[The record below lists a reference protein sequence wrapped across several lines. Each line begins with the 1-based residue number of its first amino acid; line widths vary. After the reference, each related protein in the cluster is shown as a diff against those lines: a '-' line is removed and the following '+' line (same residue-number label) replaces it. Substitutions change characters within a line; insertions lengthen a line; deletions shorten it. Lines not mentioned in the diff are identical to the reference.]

1 MGCGKKR
8 ASFAYAGDLRH
19 KAQSLVALSERPFV
33 QRGNGCPYCANRKV
47 LPGFNDLATA
57 APLVAKQWHETLN
70 GALTPEM
77 VTAGSHKKAWWQCSY
92 GHVWK
97 ATIYSRAGVQQCGCP
112 VCAGKAK
119 QNQVNPARGGGQK
132 IDRLLGGNN
141 MKRRLLASIMTLV
154 MMLSLLPT
162 AVWAANTG
170 DESATQETGD
180 NAEPTPQS
188 GEEETPRETATSK
201 ELDLADGS
209 IVITETGYTQGNAES
224 ETAYTGEY
232 TISGTTTENTITVTG
247 GDHTITLNSVNI
259 DVSGMHDGD
268 DVQKAKACAFD
279 IQSGDVTL
287 TLEGENVLTS
297 GFTYEGYETK
307 YNLLCATGWVC
318 AGLSV
323 ERGASV
329 VINGE
334 GSLDVKAGGS
344 NKPDG
349 TNYVIDEKPIYWANA
364 GKAAGIGA
372 SCRYSNYSL
381 EEATAGD
388 IIIENGIVVA
398 TGSSYS
404 TGYGGPGIGG
414 GSNPSNITISG
425 GTITAKSGYQSSGC
439 AAIGGA
445 YSHSGKKHIVI
456 SGGTVTA
463 TGGSAGIGGGAYQPA
478 DVTISGNDTV
488 VTATGHAGAGIGSG
502 GGAYSGDAD
511 KVGATAITIT
521 GGKITATGSA
531 YSAGIGGGGMQAN
544 TGETGG
550 RPSGTI
556 TISGGDVTANGGQNA
571 PGIGSGSLDA
581 LQTAKDTLPKPANGM
596 MEIITISGGKVT
608 ANNGSSY
615 ISNEGLPYRLSDG
628 NVSLA
633 TGIGQGVNAGS
644 DAVAAYPNWK
654 LQTGRGDAVQLL
666 AAAGVAG
673 LMRNG
678 ESYTPAT
685 LVIGSTEYYLLPEG
699 CYKTS
704 AEGAEEMIPASAA
717 TAEEVTS
724 LITGIN
730 GFTTK
735 EEYTQEDVKTVQGYE
750 ETYKGLSESL
760 QYYVDQKTKDTHTLS
775 KIKEGFVGKVKVTVT
790 LKNGEKTF
798 ETTPVTYGNSFNFSG
813 FVPTKANYRLD
824 GWYLDETNMTSGD
837 NWPYLSDTTLEA
849 KWVSEITGEGT
860 EKSPYIIKSGANL
873 VALSHISL
881 YGWDSV
887 NKKNVYAGTE
897 EEFAL
902 FGKDG
907 VSDANRAELMLAY
920 YKLGDNVTLTTA
932 DKFYGISGFKGH
944 FNGDDHT
951 ITLNIDTTNIVES
964 SDRNESGS
972 EVAVGASTKRGK
984 LKLTIGERTVYVNI
998 NMGVF
1003 NSATGAKIE
1012 NFTTS
1017 GSAKVLT
1024 NSAFTGVVIG
1034 ESYGCTIK
1042 NITNEATLELGAT
1055 DNTSW
1060 AGGIAGTVGSTNA
1073 TTFEN
1078 CYNEGTIK
1086 AGTFDVSIG
1095 NSSAAGICSYQNAS
1109 ATFTNCS
1116 NSGELIAERRT
1127 DASGRYSNVGG
1138 IVGLAAGAITAEF
1151 TNCRNTGAL
1160 SSQAQTN
1167 NAAAGIVVVNGS
1179 NVSVKL
1185 DSCSN
1190 AAALSAKQG
1199 YAGALVSYKSGPS
1212 GMPTSATYTDC
1223 THNMTGDAAAKDY
1236 KVDSVSAVAGE
1247 NGEFTISVPIQEND
1261 DNFYSADRYVIDGS
1275 GAKVADIASANY
1287 HYIYNDFTHNDN
1299 ILEKN
1304 YPFQTEETAYVISSA
1319 EDYTN
1324 LVMALRGDATA
1335 QTAVLGNRFSD
1346 ATADAKAVMLSNI
1359 YVKLNNN
1366 ITLSDLN
1373 AIGIGTDEHPFGGTI
1388 LGQNHT
1394 VTYALSSDA
1403 LPVEQSSKVGFIG
1416 VSNGATVQDL
1426 SFAGNVNVQIDP
1438 ENGNNVY
1445 FGAAVVDGS
1454 GATVKNCHS
1463 KVNYTVSR
1471 TTTVKNATGG
1481 FLKVGGLLGAQASAT
1496 VEDSSYKGTIA
1507 VTSPKFARA
1516 GGIAAEID
1524 GTVKNCK
1531 VEGDVSATLEYDAA
1545 LPVFGE
1551 DSHAGGIAG
1560 AITSAST
1567 IENCMAVGSVSAKNT
1582 VNSDAVS
1589 GAYRYAC
1596 AGGLIGNNTAAV
1608 TVKDCMALTTETANA
1623 SMGASYQCAGAFAGK
1638 EDKTLTLSGT
1648 NWYVMTDT
1656 VSVSDASAKP
1666 IDTTVLNGKTFG
1678 ETVEMTV
1685 PTGVTMSSDYA
1696 SLTGS
1701 TVSFI
1706 KAGNGTVNL
1715 VYDGQTFF
1723 TTDVAVD
1730 TKKLSEKDVTITGI
1744 NSAYPSDDDAAAAKA
1759 NISVIYGDKKLVEGT
1774 DYTVKQESN
1783 KFVINFIGNYTG
1795 SAEKSYTVEAGTL
1808 VVTAKD
1814 YTGIY
1819 DGEAHSIIVNA
1830 PEGATVEYGTEK
1842 TSYSTTNVKEK
1853 NAGTYVVYWK
1863 VSKEGSETV
1872 TGSAVISIVKAP
1884 LTIKADNQSMYVGG
1898 KLPTFTYTA
1907 TGLVKGETLTHVDLT
1922 CEADGKTTG
1931 KFDIVPSSADAGN
1944 NYKITYVNGT
1954 LTVSRRHSS
1963 PSSTTPDPEPTPDDS
1978 NSFSDVPANAYFA
1991 DAVKWAVENGVTN
2004 GLTDTMFGP
2013 YASCTRAQ
2021 IVTFLWRA
2029 GGSPEPK
2036 TMSSFTDVPAS
2047 AYYAKAVAWAVE
2059 NGITNGMTET
2069 TFAPNA
2075 TCTRG
2080 QSVTFLHRVLKG
2092 TASSSTNFTDV
2103 KSDAFYADAINWAVA
2118 NNVTNGTSNTTFSP
2132 NADCTRAEIVTFL
2145 YRAYQGK

>member
-1 MGCGKKR
+1 
-8 ASFAYAGDLRH
+8 
-19 KAQSLVALSERPFV
+19 
-33 QRGNGCPYCANRKV
+33 
-47 LPGFNDLATA
+47 
-57 APLVAKQWHETLN
+57 
-70 GALTPEM
+70 
-77 VTAGSHKKAWWQCSY
+77 
-92 GHVWK
+92 
-97 ATIYSRAGVQQCGCP
+97 
-112 VCAGKAK
+112 
-119 QNQVNPARGGGQK
+119 
-132 IDRLLGGNN
+132 

-162 AVWAANTG
+162 AIWAADTG
-170 DESATQETGD
+170 DESATQKTEDT
-180 NAEPTPQS
+180 AEPAPQS

-209 IVITETGYTQGNAES
+209 IVITETGYTQGNAER

-307 YNLLCATGWVC
+307 YNLLCAAGWVC

-388 IIIENGIVVA
+388 IIIENGTVVA

-414 GSNPSNITISG
+414 GTNASNITISG
-425 GTITAKSGYQSSGC
+425 GTVTAASGYQSSGC

-445 YSHSGKKHIVI
+445 YGQDGKKHIVI
-456 SGGTVTA
+456 SGGAVTA
-463 TGGSAGIGGGAYQPA
+463 NGGSAGIGGGAYA
-478 DVTISGNDTV
+478 SANVTITGGN
-488 VTATGHAGAGIGSG
+488 VTATSAGYGAGIGSG
-502 GGAYSGDAD
+502 GGDYVSD
-511 KVGATAITIT
+511 GAKGGSITINGGT
-521 GGKITATGSA
+521 VKAQGGKYA
-531 YSAGIGGGGMQAN
+531 AGIGGGGTITTN
-544 TGETGG
+544 TTRGGCASGNITITGG
-550 RPSGTI
+550 T
-556 TISGGDVTANGGQNA
+556 VTATGGKNA
-571 PGIGSGSLDA
+571 PGIGSGSKSNDA
-581 LQTAKDTLPKPANGM
+581 ASNPGCGE
-596 MEIITISGGKVT
+596 METIVISGGTIT
-608 ANNGSSY
+608 AKNADDYNGTQYTLTDGTAPRSFGVGMG
-615 ISNEGLPYRLSDG
+615 EHPSD
-628 NVSLA
+628 
-633 TGIGQGVNAGS
+633 
-644 DAVAAYPNWK
+644 DARDKFANWK
-654 LQTGRGDAVQLL
+654 LQTADGDAVELRAVSSGSNL
-666 AAAGVAG
+666 K
-673 LMRNG
+673 RNG
-678 ESYTPAT
+678 QDYTPAT
-685 LVIGSTEYYLLPEG
+685 LVIDGTGYYLLPEG
-699 CYKTS
+699 CYNTGDD
-704 AEGAEEMIPASAA
+704 GAEEMIPASAV
-717 TAEEVTS
+717 TDEVNN
-724 LITGIN
+724 LITNLNNLNPGQSS
-730 GFTTK
+730 FTSDEVATIRN
-735 EEYTQEDVKTVQGYE
+735 YAT
-750 ETYKGLSESL
+750 TYDRLSESVK
-760 QYYVDQKTKDTHTLS
+760 YYVDTKTTGHTMVIIQAAL
-775 KIKEGFVGKVKVTVT
+775 KGKADVTVT
-790 LKNGEKTF
+790 LMNGDTKVTEKTVKYGGDF
-798 ETTPVTYGNSFNFSG
+798 DFSDVT
-813 FVPTKANYRLD
+813 PTKANYTFV
-824 GWYLDETNMTSGD
+824 GWYLDKTDMTMGG

-881 YGWDSV
+881 YGWNSV
-887 NKKNVYAGTE
+887 NKKNIYAGTE

-907 VSDANRAELMLAY
+907 VSEANRAELMSAC

-944 FNGDDHT
+944 FNGDGHT
-951 ITLNIDTTNIVES
+951 ITLNIDTTNNIVET
-964 SDRNESGS
+964 SDKDESGN
-972 EVAVGASTKRGK
+972 EVAVGASSKRGK
-984 LKLTIGERTVYVNI
+984 LKLTIGESTVYVNI

-1003 NSATGAKIE
+1003 NSATDATIE
-1012 NFTTS
+1012 NFTTR

-1042 NITNEATLELGAT
+1042 KITNEATLELGAT

-1060 AGGIAGTVGSTNA
+1060 AGGIAGMVGSANPTSFVDCHNTA
-1073 TTFEN
+1073 A
-1078 CYNEGTIK
+1078 IK
-1086 AGTFDVSIG
+1086 GGTFNTSMG

-1109 ATFTNCS
+1109 ATYENCS
-1116 NSGELIAERRT
+1116 NSGALIAERKT
-1127 DASGRYSNVGG
+1127 EASGRYSNAGG
-1138 IVGLAAGAITAEF
+1138 IVGLATGAVTATF
-1151 TNCRNTGAL
+1151 KNCRNTGEI
-1160 SSQAQTN
+1160 SSQAQSN
-1167 NAAAGIVVVNGS
+1167 NVAAGIIVVNGS
-1179 NVSVKL
+1179 NTAITL

-1190 AAALSAKQG
+1190 TAVITAKLG
-1199 YAGALVSYKSGPS
+1199 YAGSLVSCKSGTS

-1223 THNMTGDAAAKDY
+1223 VHIMSGADASDY
-1236 KVDSVSAVAGE
+1236 KVGSVAAAAGE
-1247 NGEFTISVPIQEND
+1247 SGNFTIRVPVESNA

-1275 GAKVADIASANY
+1275 GNKVADIASANY

-1299 ILEKN
+1299 ILETN
-1304 YPFQTEETAYVISSA
+1304 YPFQTEETAYVISST

-1324 LVMALRGDATA
+1324 LVMAIRGDSAA
-1335 QTAVLGNRFSD
+1335 QNAVLGNLFAGHD
-1346 ATADAKAVMLSNI
+1346 AEAKALALSNI

-1678 ETVEMTV
+1678 DTTTMAV
-1685 PTGVTMSSDYA
+1685 PAGVTMSSDYA
-1696 SLTGS
+1696 SLDSSLETNN
-1701 TVSFI
+1701 VSFI
-1706 KAGNGTVNL
+1706 KAGTGTVDL

-1723 TTDVAVD
+1723 TKEITVAQ
-1730 TKKLSEKDVTITGI
+1730 KPLSKDDVTITGI
-1744 NSAYPSDDDAAAAKA
+1744 NDKYPSHEAAEAAKDG
-1759 NISVIYGDKKLVEGT
+1759 IGIVYDGKKLT
-1774 DYTVKQESN
+1774 TDDYTVSREN
-1783 KFVINFIGNYTG
+1783 GMFTITFEGNYSG
-1795 SAEKSYTVEAGTL
+1795 TVKQAYQVEIGLPT
-1808 VVTAKD
+1808 VTVSDA
-1814 YTGIY
+1814 TFTY
-1819 DGEAHSIIVNA
+1819 DGQNHTIVVNN
-1830 PEGATVEYGTEK
+1830 PNNDDVKFSLSQSGYGAQIEK
-1842 TSYSTTNVKEK
+1842 KA
-1853 NAGTYVVYWK
+1853 AGTYVIYWTAEK
-1863 VSKEGSETV
+1863 DSKTVS
-1872 TGSAVISIVKAP
+1872 GSATLVITKAT
-1884 LTIKADNQSMYVGG
+1884 LTIKADDQSMYVGG

-1907 TGLVKGETLTHVDLT
+1907 TGLVKGETLVTEPTLACT
-1922 CEADGKTTG
+1922 ADGMTVG
-1931 KFDIVPSSADAGN
+1931 KFDIVPSGADAGN
-1944 NYKITYVNGT
+1944 NYEITYVNGT

-1963 PSSTTPDPEPTPDDS
+1963 PSSTTPDPEPTPDNS
-1978 NSFSDVPANAYFA
+1978 TSFSDVPANAYFA
-1991 DAVKWAVENGVTN
+1991 DAVKWAVDKGITN
-2004 GLTDTMFGP
+2004 GLSDTMFGP
-2013 YASCTRAQ
+2013 YESCTRAQ

-2029 GGSPEPK
+2029 AGSPEPK
-2036 TMSSFTDVPAS
+2036 TASSFTDVSAS
-2047 AYYAKAVAWAVE
+2047 AYYAKAVAWAIE

-2069 TFAPNA
+2069 MFAPNA

-2080 QSVTFLHRVLKG
+2080 QSVTFLYRALKG
-2092 TASSSTNFTDV
+2092 TASGSTNFTDV
-2103 KSDAFYADAINWAVA
+2103 KPDAFYADAVNWAVA
-2118 NNVTNGTSNTTFSP
+2118 SDVTNGTSNTTFSP

>member
-1 MGCGKKR
+1 
-8 ASFAYAGDLRH
+8 
-19 KAQSLVALSERPFV
+19 
-33 QRGNGCPYCANRKV
+33 
-47 LPGFNDLATA
+47 
-57 APLVAKQWHETLN
+57 
-70 GALTPEM
+70 
-77 VTAGSHKKAWWQCSY
+77 
-92 GHVWK
+92 
-97 ATIYSRAGVQQCGCP
+97 
-112 VCAGKAK
+112 
-119 QNQVNPARGGGQK
+119 
-132 IDRLLGGNN
+132 
-141 MKRRLLASIMTLV
+141 MKRRLLASLLTLV
-154 MMLSLLPT
+154 MMLSMLPT
-162 AVWAANTG
+162 AVWAR
-170 DESATQETGD
+170 ETGSGD
-180 NAEPTPQS
+180 PQEAEDTAEPAPQS
-188 GEEETPRETATSK
+188 GEGETPTPVNTADGK
-201 ELDLADGS
+201 LNLDNGS
-209 IVITETGYTQGNAES
+209 IVISAIGYTQGGV
-224 ETAYTGEY
+224 ETKYTGAYTILQTSGE
-232 TISGTTTENTITVTG
+232 STTNTITVTG
-247 GDHTITLNSVNI
+247 GEHTITLNGVNI

-268 DVQKAKACAFD
+268 AAQKAKACAFD
-279 IQSGDVTL
+279 IQGGDVTL
-287 TLEGENVLTS
+287 TLKGTNVLKS
-297 GFTYEGYETK
+297 GFTYEGYVTK
-307 YNLLCATGWVC
+307 YNLLCAAGWVC

-323 ERGASV
+323 ESGASV

-388 IIIENGIVVA
+388 IIIKNGTVVA
-398 TGSSYS
+398 TGSSNS
-404 TGYGGPGIGG
+404 NGYGGPGIGG
-414 GSNPSNITISG
+414 GTNDSNIMISG
-425 GTITAKSGYQSSGC
+425 GTVKAEAGIKSSGS
-439 AAIGGA
+439 AGIGNT
-445 YSHSGKKHIVI
+445 YNQNGKKHIVI

-463 TGGSAGIGGGAYQPA
+463 EGGSAGVGGGAYQPA

-544 TGETGG
+544 AGETGG

-673 LMRNG
+673 LTRNG

-685 LVIGSTEYYLLPEG
+685 LVIDGTEYYLLPEG
-699 CYKTS
+699 CYNTG
-704 AEGAEEMIPASAA
+704 ANGAEVMIP
-717 TAEEVTS
+717 TDVVTEEVNKLIENLNALNPDQTS
-724 LITGIN
+724 
-730 GFTTK
+730 FTSDEVATIRN
-735 EEYTQEDVKTVQGYE
+735 YAT
-750 ETYKGLSESL
+750 TYDRLSESVK
-760 QYYVDQKTKDTHTLS
+760 YYVDTKTPGHTMAIIQAAL
-775 KIKEGFVGKVKVTVT
+775 KGKADVNVT
-790 LKNGEKTF
+790 LKNGEETFKT
-798 ETTPVTYGNSFNFSG
+798 TSVTYGSSFDFSG
-813 FVPTKANYRLD
+813 FVPTKANYRFD

-837 NWPYLSDTTLEA
+837 NWLYLSDTTLEA

-860 EKSPYIIKSGANL
+860 ENSPYIIKSGANL

-907 VSDANRAELMLAY
+907 VSEANRAALLSAY
-920 YKLGDNVTLTTA
+920 YELGSDIELTTA
-932 DKFYGISGFKGH
+932 DKFYGISSFTGH
-944 FNGDDHT
+944 FDGEGHEVKLT
-951 ITLNIDTTNIVES
+951 IDN
-964 SDRNESGS
+964 S
-972 EVAVGASTKRGK
+972 EVVVNSDLDDNNNDIAVGASQKRGK
-984 LKLTIGERTVYVNI
+984 LKLTVGENTVYIGI
-998 NMGVF
+998 NAGIF
-1003 NSATGAKIE
+1003 NSATGATIE

-1017 GSAKVLT
+1017 GSVKALT
-1024 NSAFTGVVIG
+1024 NSAFTGVIVG
-1034 ESYGCTIK
+1034 TANGCIIK
-1042 NITNEATLELGAT
+1042 NITNRASLELGAT

-1060 AGGIAGTVGSTNA
+1060 AGGIAGTVGSSKA

-1078 CYNEGTIK
+1078 CHNEGTIK
-1086 AGTFDVSIG
+1086 AGTFNVSIG

-1109 ATFTNCS
+1109 ATFTDCS
-1116 NSGELIAERRT
+1116 NSGELVAERQT

-1138 IVGLAAGAITAEF
+1138 IVGLATGAITAEF
-1151 TNCRNTGAL
+1151 TNCCNTGAL

-1185 DSCSN
+1185 NSCSN
-1190 AAALSAKQG
+1190 AAALFAKQG

-1236 KVDSVSAVAGE
+1236 KVDSVPAVAGE
-1247 NGEFTISVPIQEND
+1247 NGEFTISVPIKEND
-1261 DNFYSADRYVIDGS
+1261 DNFYSADRYVVDAS
-1275 GAKVADIASANY
+1275 GNKAADIASADY
-1287 HYIYNDFTHNDN
+1287 HNIYSDFAHNDN
-1299 ILEKN
+1299 IPEDS
-1304 YPFQTEETAYVISSA
+1304 YPFQTEATAYAISTA

-1324 LVMALRGDATA
+1324 LVLALRGDVTA
-1335 QTAVLGNRFSD
+1335 QTAVLGDRFSN
-1346 ATADAKAVMLSNI
+1346 ATANAKAVMLSNI
-1359 YVKLNNN
+1359 YVKLNRD
-1366 ITLSDLN
+1366 ITLTDLT
-1373 AIGIGTDEHPFGGTI
+1373 AIGLGTDEHPFGGTI

-1394 VTYALSSDA
+1394 VTYKLSEGALAADKSSNI
-1403 LPVEQSSKVGFIG
+1403 GFVG
-1416 VSNGATVQDL
+1416 VSNGVTVQDL
-1426 SFAGNVNVQIDP
+1426 KFAGNVNVTVAP
-1438 ENGNNVY
+1438 ENGSNVY
-1445 FGAAVVDGS
+1445 FGAAVVTGS

-1463 KVNYTVSR
+1463 KVNYTLSR

-1481 FLKVGGLLGAQASAT
+1481 ILEVGGLLGIQSSAT
-1496 VEDSSYKGTIA
+1496 VEDSTYTGNITI
-1507 VTSPKFARA
+1507 TSPKFARA
-1516 GGIAAEID
+1516 GGIAAEIS
-1524 GTVKNCK
+1524 GTVKNC
-1531 VEGDVSATLEYDAA
+1531 VVTGSVSTTLEYDPA
-1545 LPVFGE
+1545 LPIYGE
-1551 DSHAGGIAG
+1551 SSYAGGIVG
-1560 AITSAST
+1560 YIAST
-1567 IENCMAVGSVSAKNT
+1567 TMIENCTVVGSVSAKNT
-1582 VNSDAVS
+1582 VNSDAVNGS
-1589 GAYRYAC
+1589 YRYAY
-1596 AGGLIGNNTAAV
+1596 AGGLIGNNTAPV
-1608 TVKDCMALTTETANA
+1608 TVKDCMALTTETAVA
-1623 SMGASYQCAGAFAGK
+1623 SKGDTYQCAGAFVGK

-1648 NWYVMTDT
+1648 NWYVKTDT
-1656 VSVSDASAKP
+1656 VSVSDALAKP
-1666 IDTTVLNGKTFG
+1666 IDTTVLDGKTFG

-1685 PTGVTMSSDYA
+1685 PTGVTLSSDYA

-1795 SAEKSYTVEAGTL
+1795 SAEKSYTVEAGTI

-1842 TSYSTTNVKEK
+1842 TNYSTTNVKEK

-1863 VSKEGSETV
+1863 VSKEGGQIV
-1872 TGSAVISIVKAP
+1872 TGSALISIVKAP
-1884 LTIKADNQSMYVGG
+1884 LTIKADNQYMYIGG
-1898 KLPTFTYTA
+1898 TKPTFTYTA

-1931 KFDIVPSSADAGN
+1931 KFDIVPSGAVASD

-1963 PSSTTPDPEPTPDDS
+1963 PSSTTPEPEPTPD
-1978 NSFSDVPANAYFA
+1978 NSTSFVDVPANAYFA
-1991 DAVKWAVENGVTN
+1991 DAVKWAVDKGITN
-2004 GLTDTMFGP
+2004 GLSDTTFGP
-2013 YASCTRAQ
+2013 YESCTRAQ

-2029 GGSPEPK
+2029 AGSPEPK
-2036 TMSSFTDVPAS
+2036 TASSFTDVSAS
-2047 AYYAKAVAWAVE
+2047 AYYAKAVAWAIE

-2080 QSVTFLHRVLKG
+2080 QSVTFLYRALGKKVE
-2092 TASSSTNFTDV
+2092 SSANFTDV
-2103 KSDAFYADAINWAVA
+2103 KSDAFYADAVNWAVA
-2118 NNVTNGTSNTTFSP
+2118 SDVTNGTSNTTFSP

>member
-1 MGCGKKR
+1 
-8 ASFAYAGDLRH
+8 
-19 KAQSLVALSERPFV
+19 
-33 QRGNGCPYCANRKV
+33 
-47 LPGFNDLATA
+47 
-57 APLVAKQWHETLN
+57 
-70 GALTPEM
+70 
-77 VTAGSHKKAWWQCSY
+77 
-92 GHVWK
+92 
-97 ATIYSRAGVQQCGCP
+97 
-112 VCAGKAK
+112 
-119 QNQVNPARGGGQK
+119 
-132 IDRLLGGNN
+132 
-141 MKRRLLASIMTLV
+141 MKRRLLASLLTLV

-162 AVWAANTG
+162 AVWARDTG
-170 DESATQETGD
+170 SGNPQETED
-180 NAEPTPQS
+180 TAEPAPQS
-188 GEEETPRETATSK
+188 GEEETPTPVNTADGK
-201 ELDLADGS
+201 LDLDNGS
-209 IVITETGYTQGNAES
+209 IVISAIGYTQGGV
-224 ETAYTGEY
+224 ETKYTGAYTILQTSGE
-232 TISGTTTENTITVTG
+232 STTNTITVTG
-247 GDHTITLNSVNI
+247 GDHTITLNGVNI
-259 DVSGMHDGD
+259 DVSGMHDGNAA
-268 DVQKAKACAFD
+268 QKANACAFD
-279 IQSGDVTL
+279 IQGGDVTL

-297 GFTYEGYETK
+297 GFTYEDYVTK
-307 YNLLCATGWVC
+307 YGLLCAAGWVC

-323 ERGASV
+323 ESGASV

-372 SCRYSNYSL
+372 SCHYSNYSL

-388 IIIENGIVVA
+388 IIIKNGTVVA
-398 TGSSYS
+398 TGSSNS
-404 TGYGGPGIGG
+404 NGYGGPGIGG
-414 GSNPSNITISG
+414 GTNDSNIMISG
-425 GTITAKSGYQSSGC
+425 GTVKAEAGIKSSGS
-439 AAIGGA
+439 AGIGNT
-445 YSHSGKKHIVI
+445 YNQNGKKHIVI

-463 TGGSAGIGGGAYQPA
+463 EGGSAGVGGGAYQPA

-544 TGETGG
+544 AGETGG

-581 LQTAKDTLPKPANGM
+581 LQTGKGTFPKPANGM

-608 ANNGSSY
+608 ANNGSGY
-615 ISNEGLPYRLSDG
+615 TGNTGLPYQLSNG
-628 NVSLA
+628 TLSLA

-644 DAVAAYPNWK
+644 DAVAAYRNWK
-654 LQTGRGDAVQLL
+654 LQTGEGDAVQLL

-673 LMRNG
+673 LTRNG

-685 LVIGSTEYYLLPEG
+685 LVIDGAEYYLLPEG
-699 CYKTS
+699 CYNTGDD
-704 AEGAEEMIPASAA
+704 GAEEMIPASAV
-717 TAEEVTS
+717 TDEVNN
-724 LITGIN
+724 LITNLNNLNPGQSS
-730 GFTTK
+730 FTSDEVATIRN
-735 EEYTQEDVKTVQGYE
+735 YAT
-750 ETYKGLSESL
+750 TYDSLSESVK
-760 QYYVDQKTKDTHTLS
+760 YYVDTKTPGHTMAIIQAAL
-775 KIKEGFVGKVKVTVT
+775 KGKADVTVT
-790 LKNGEKTF
+790 LMNGDTEVAKKTVKYDGEF
-798 ETTPVTYGNSFNFSG
+798 DFSKDA
-813 FVPTKANYRLD
+813 PTKANYTFV
-824 GWYLDETNMTSGD
+824 GWYLGDESLTSGN

-849 KWVSEITGEGT
+849 KWDSEITGEGT
-860 EKSPYIIKSGANL
+860 KDKPYLIKSGANL

-907 VSDANRAELMLAY
+907 VSEANRAELMSAY

-944 FNGDDHT
+944 FNGNGKNIALT
-951 ITLNIDTTNIVES
+951 IDN
-964 SDRNESGS
+964 SGS
-972 EVAVGASTKRGK
+972 VVTEDKNENGDDVAVGSSSKRGK
-984 LKLTIGERTVYVNI
+984 LKLTIGGSTVYVNI

-1003 NSATGAKIE
+1003 NSATGATIE

-1042 NITNEATLELGAT
+1042 DITNKATLELGAT

-1060 AGGIAGTVGSTNA
+1060 AGGIAGMVGSANPTS
-1073 TTFEN
+1073 FVN
-1078 CYNEGTIK
+1078 CHNTAAIK
-1086 AGTFDVSIG
+1086 GGTFNTSMG

-1109 ATFTNCS
+1109 AIYENCS
-1116 NSGELIAERRT
+1116 NSGALIAERKT
-1127 DASGRYSNVGG
+1127 EASGRYSNAGG
-1138 IVGLAAGAITAEF
+1138 IVGLATGAVTATF
-1151 TNCRNTGAL
+1151 KNCINTGEI
-1160 SSQAQTN
+1160 SSQAQSN
-1167 NAAAGIVVVNGS
+1167 NVAAGIIVVNGS
-1179 NVSVKL
+1179 NTAITL

-1190 AAALSAKQG
+1190 TAVITAKLG
-1199 YAGALVSYKSGPS
+1199 YAGSLVSCKSGTS

-1223 THNMTGDAAAKDY
+1223 VHIMSGADASDY
-1236 KVDSVSAVAGE
+1236 KVGSVAAAAGE
-1247 NGEFTISVPIQEND
+1247 SGFTISVPVESNA
-1261 DNFYSADRYVIDGS
+1261 DNFYSVDRYVIDGS

-1324 LVMALRGDATA
+1324 LVMAIRGDSAA
-1335 QTAVLGNRFSD
+1335 QNAVLGNLFAGHD
-1346 ATADAKAVMLSNI
+1346 AEAKALALSNI

-1394 VTYALSSDA
+1394 VTYALSNDA
-1403 LPVEQSSKVGFIG
+1403 LSVAQSSKVGFIG

-1438 ENGNNVY
+1438 ENRNNVY

-1454 GATVKNCHS
+1454 GATITNCHS
-1463 KVNYTVSR
+1463 TVNYTVSR
-1471 TTTVKNATGG
+1471 TSTVMNATGG
-1481 FLKVGGLLGAQASAT
+1481 FLEVGGLLGIQASAT
-1496 VEDSSYKGTIA
+1496 VENSTYTGSIM

-1516 GGIAAEID
+1516 GGIAAEFA
-1524 GTVKNCK
+1524 GTMKNCVVK
-1531 VEGDVSATLEYDAA
+1531 GNISAMLKYDSA
-1545 LPVFGE
+1545 LPIFGE
-1551 DSHAGGIAG
+1551 SAYAGGMAG
-1560 AITSAST
+1560 LVSSNST
-1567 IENCMAVGSVSAKNT
+1567 FENCVAVGSMKAENTCNSADVGNY
-1582 VNSDAVS
+1582 
-1589 GAYRYAC
+1589 GCAY
-1596 AGGLIGNNTAAV
+1596 AGGLLGNSTADV
-1608 TVKDCMALTTETANA
+1608 TVKDCKALTTETAIASRGNA
-1623 SMGASYQCAGAFAGK
+1623 NQFAGAFVGK

-1648 NWYVMTDT
+1648 NWYVKTTT
-1656 VSVSDASAKP
+1656 VSVSDGAVNA
-1666 IDTTVLNGKTFG
+1666 IDTTVLNGGKTFG
-1678 ETVEMTV
+1678 DTATMEV
-1685 PTGVTMSSDYA
+1685 PEGVTMVSDYV
-1696 SLTGS
+1696 SLAGS

-1706 KAGNGTVNL
+1706 KAGNSGEVKL
-1715 VYDGQTFF
+1715 VYNGQTFY
-1723 TTDVAVD
+1723 TATVNVAPKSLTD
-1730 TKKLSEKDVTITGI
+1730 SNVTVTGV
-1744 NSAYPSDDDAAAAKA
+1744 NDKYSSDSAAAEATLK
-1759 NISVIYGDKKLVEGT
+1759 VIYNGEELVKDK
-1774 DYTVKQESN
+1774 DYTVEQGN
-1783 KFVINFIGNYTG
+1783 GKFTISFIGNYTG
-1795 SAEKSYTVEAGTL
+1795 SKEKTYTVDDKALE
-1808 VVTAKD
+1808 VTAAD
-1814 YTGIY
+1814 YTGTY
-1819 DGEAHSIIVNA
+1819 DGQIHSITVNA
-1830 PEGATVEYGTEK
+1830 PEDVTVKYGETAVTYDQSSIAK
-1842 TSYSTTNVKEK
+1842 KD
-1853 NAGTYVVYWK
+1853 AGTYVIYWQATK
-1863 VSKEGSETV
+1863 GEQTV
-1872 TGSAVISIVKAP
+1872 TGSSVIVINKAP

-1898 KLPTFTYTA
+1898 TVPTPTFTA
-1907 TGLVKGETLTHVDLT
+1907 TGLVDGDTLTTAPTLT
-1922 CEADGKTTG
+1922 CTADGMTVG
-1931 KFDIVPSSADAGN
+1931 KFDIVPSGADAGN
-1944 NYKITYVNGT
+1944 NYEITYVNGT

-1991 DAVKWAVENGVTN
+1991 DAVKWAVDKGITN
-2004 GLTDTMFGP
+2004 GLSDTMFGP

-2029 GGSPEPK
+2029 AGSPEPK
-2036 TMSSFTDVPAS
+2036 TASSFTDVPAN

-2080 QSVTFLHRVLKG
+2080 QSVTFLHRALKG
-2092 TASSSTNFTDV
+2092 TASGSANFTDV

>member
-1 MGCGKKR
+1 
-8 ASFAYAGDLRH
+8 
-19 KAQSLVALSERPFV
+19 
-33 QRGNGCPYCANRKV
+33 
-47 LPGFNDLATA
+47 
-57 APLVAKQWHETLN
+57 
-70 GALTPEM
+70 
-77 VTAGSHKKAWWQCSY
+77 
-92 GHVWK
+92 
-97 ATIYSRAGVQQCGCP
+97 
-112 VCAGKAK
+112 
-119 QNQVNPARGGGQK
+119 
-132 IDRLLGGNN
+132 
-141 MKRRLLASIMTLV
+141 MKRRLLASLMTLV

-162 AVWAANTG
+162 AVWAADTG
-170 DESATQETGD
+170 D
-180 NAEPTPQS
+180 
-188 GEEETPRETATSK
+188 EETPRETATSK
-201 ELDLADGS
+201 ELDLDDGS
-209 IVITETGYTQGNAES
+209 IVISATGYTQGDV
-224 ETAYTGEY
+224 ETKYTGDY
-232 TISGTTTENTITVTG
+232 TIKQTDSTTATTNTITVTG
-247 GDHTITLNSVNI
+247 GDHTITLNGVNI

-268 DVQKAKACAFD
+268 AAQKAKACAFD
-279 IQSGDVTL
+279 IQGGDVTL

-307 YNLLCATGWVC
+307 YGLLCAAGWVC

-323 ERGASV
+323 ESGASV

-344 NKPDG
+344 NKLDG
-349 TNYVIDEKPIYWANA
+349 TNYVIGEKPIYWANA

-372 SCRYSNYSL
+372 SCYYSNYSL

-388 IIIENGIVVA
+388 IIIKNGTVVA
-398 TGSSYS
+398 TGSSNS
-404 TGYGGPGIGG
+404 NGYGGPGIGG
-414 GSNPSNITISG
+414 GTNDSNIMISG
-425 GTITAKSGYQSSGC
+425 GTVKAEAGIKSSGS
-439 AAIGGA
+439 AGIGNA
-445 YSHSGKKHIVI
+445 YNQNGKKHIVI

-463 TGGSAGIGGGAYQPA
+463 EGGSAGVGGGAYQPA

-544 TGETGG
+544 AGETGG

-581 LQTAKDTLPKPANGM
+581 LQTEKGTFPKPANGM

-608 ANNGSSY
+608 ANNGSGY
-615 ISNEGLPYRLSDG
+615 TGNTGLPYQLSNG
-628 NVSLA
+628 TLSLA

-644 DAVAAYPNWK
+644 DAVAAYRNWK
-654 LQTGRGDAVQLL
+654 LQTGEGDAVQLL

-673 LMRNG
+673 LTRNG

-685 LVIGSTEYYLLPEG
+685 LVIDGAEYYLLPEG
-699 CYKTS
+699 CYNTGDD
-704 AEGAEEMIPASAA
+704 GAEEMIPASAV
-717 TAEEVTS
+717 TDEVNN
-724 LITGIN
+724 LITNLNNLNPGQSS
-730 GFTTK
+730 FTSDEVATIRN
-735 EEYTQEDVKTVQGYE
+735 YAT
-750 ETYKGLSESL
+750 TYDSLSESVK
-760 QYYVDQKTKDTHTLS
+760 YYVDTKTPGHTMAIIQAAL
-775 KIKEGFVGKVKVTVT
+775 KGKADVTVT
-790 LKNGEKTF
+790 LMNGDTEVAKKTVKYDGEF
-798 ETTPVTYGNSFNFSG
+798 DFSKDA
-813 FVPTKANYRLD
+813 PTKANYTFV
-824 GWYLDETNMTSGD
+824 GWYLGDESLTSGN

-849 KWVSEITGEGT
+849 KWDSEITGTGK
-860 EKSPYIIKSGANL
+860 KSDPYIIKSGANL

-887 NKKNVYAGTE
+887 NRKNIYAGTE

-907 VSDANRAELMLAY
+907 VSEANRAELMSAC

-944 FNGDDHT
+944 FNGDGHT
-951 ITLNIDTTNIVES
+951 ITLNIDTTNNIVET
-964 SDRNESGS
+964 SDKDESGN
-972 EVAVGASTKRGK
+972 EVAVGASSKRGK
-984 LKLTIGERTVYVNI
+984 LKLTIGESTVYVNI

-1003 NSATGAKIE
+1003 NSATDATIE
-1012 NFTTS
+1012 NFTTR

-1024 NSAFTGVVIG
+1024 NSAFTSVVIG

-1042 NITNEATLELGAT
+1042 KITNEATLELGAT

-1060 AGGIAGTVGSTNA
+1060 AGGIAGMVGSANPTSFVDCHNTA
-1073 TTFEN
+1073 A
-1078 CYNEGTIK
+1078 IK
-1086 AGTFDVSIG
+1086 GGTFNTSMG

-1109 ATFTNCS
+1109 ATYENCS
-1116 NSGELIAERRT
+1116 NSGALIAERKT
-1127 DASGRYSNVGG
+1127 KASGRYSNAGG
-1138 IVGLAAGAITAEF
+1138 IVGLATGAVTATF
-1151 TNCRNTGAL
+1151 KNCRNTGEI
-1160 SSQAQTN
+1160 SSQAQSN
-1167 NAAAGIVVVNGS
+1167 NVAAGIVVVNGS

-1223 THNMTGDAAAKDY
+1223 VHIMTGDAAAKDY

-1247 NGEFTISVPIQEND
+1247 NGEFTISVPIKEND

-1394 VTYALSSDA
+1394 VTYALSNDA
-1403 LPVEQSSKVGFIG
+1403 LSVAQSSKVGFIG

-1560 AITSAST
+1560 VITSAST

-1638 EDKTLTLSGT
+1638 EDTALTLSGT
-1648 NWYVMTDT
+1648 NWYVKTDT

-1678 ETVEMTV
+1678 DTTTMAV
-1685 PTGVTMSSDYA
+1685 PAGVTMSSDYA
-1696 SLTGS
+1696 SLDSSLETNN
-1701 TVSFI
+1701 VSFI
-1706 KAGNGTVNL
+1706 KAGTGTVDL

-1723 TTDVAVD
+1723 TKEITVAQ
-1730 TKKLSEKDVTITGI
+1730 KPLSENDVTITGI
-1744 NSAYPSDDDAAAAKA
+1744 NDKYPSHEAAEAAKGG
-1759 NISVIYGDKKLVEGT
+1759 IGIVYDGKKLT
-1774 DYTVKQESN
+1774 TDDYTVSREDG
-1783 KFVINFIGNYTG
+1783 KFTITFEGNYSGTANQAYQVKTG
-1795 SAEKSYTVEAGTL
+1795 LPTVTVSDATF
-1808 VVTAKD
+1808 T
-1814 YTGIY
+1814 Y
-1819 DGEAHSIIVNA
+1819 DGQNHTIVVNN
-1830 PEGATVEYGTEK
+1830 PNNDDVKFSLIQSGYGAQIEK
-1842 TSYSTTNVKEK
+1842 KA
-1853 NAGTYVVYWK
+1853 AGTYVIYWQATK
-1863 VSKEGSETV
+1863 EDKNVS
-1872 TGSAVISIVKAP
+1872 GSATLVINKAT

-1907 TGLVKGETLTHVDLT
+1907 MGLVKGDTLTTAPTLT
-1922 CEADGKTTG
+1922 CTADGMTVG
-1931 KFDIVPSSADAGN
+1931 KFDIVPSGADAGN

-1963 PSSTTPDPEPTPDDS
+1963 SSTTPEPTPDDS
-1978 NSFSDVPANAYFA
+1978 TSFVDVPANAYFA
-1991 DAVKWAVENGVTN
+1991 DAVKWAVDKGITN
-2004 GLTDTMFGP
+2004 GLSDTMFGP
-2013 YASCTRAQ
+2013 YESCTRAQ

-2029 GGSPEPK
+2029 AGSPEPK
-2036 TMSSFTDVPAS
+2036 TAVSFADVPAGS
-2047 AYYAKAVAWAVE
+2047 YYAKAVAWAIE

-2080 QSVTFLHRVLKG
+2080 QSVTFLHRALKG
-2092 TASSSTNFTDV
+2092 TASGSANFTDV

>member
-1 MGCGKKR
+1 
-8 ASFAYAGDLRH
+8 
-19 KAQSLVALSERPFV
+19 
-33 QRGNGCPYCANRKV
+33 
-47 LPGFNDLATA
+47 
-57 APLVAKQWHETLN
+57 
-70 GALTPEM
+70 
-77 VTAGSHKKAWWQCSY
+77 
-92 GHVWK
+92 
-97 ATIYSRAGVQQCGCP
+97 
-112 VCAGKAK
+112 
-119 QNQVNPARGGGQK
+119 
-132 IDRLLGGNN
+132 
-141 MKRRLLASIMTLV
+141 MTLV
-154 MMLSLLPT
+154 MMLSMLPT
-162 AVWAANTG
+162 AVWAR
-170 DESATQETGD
+170 ETGSGD
-180 NAEPTPQS
+180 PQEAEDTAEPAPQS
-188 GEEETPRETATSK
+188 GEGETPTPVNTADGK
-201 ELDLADGS
+201 LNLDNGS
-209 IVITETGYTQGNAES
+209 IVISAIGYTQGGV
-224 ETAYTGEY
+224 ETKYTGAYTILQTSGE
-232 TISGTTTENTITVTG
+232 STTNTITVTG
-247 GDHTITLNSVNI
+247 GEHTITLNGVNI

-268 DVQKAKACAFD
+268 AAQKAKACAFD
-279 IQSGDVTL
+279 IQGGDVTL
-287 TLEGENVLTS
+287 TLKGTNVLKS
-297 GFTYEGYETK
+297 GFTYEGYVTK
-307 YNLLCATGWVC
+307 YNLLCAAGWVC

-323 ERGASV
+323 AEETSV
-329 VINGE
+329 TINGE
-334 GSLDVKAGGS
+334 GSLNATAGGS
-344 NKPDG
+344 DTVKIENQS
-349 TNYVIDEKPIYWANA
+349 IYWANA

-372 SCRYSNYSL
+372 SCHYSNYSL

-388 IIIENGIVVA
+388 IIIENGTVVA

-425 GTITAKSGYQSSGC
+425 GTVTAASGYQSSGC

-445 YSHSGKKHIVI
+445 YGHGGKKHIVI

-463 TGGSAGIGGGAYQPA
+463 NGGSAGIGGGAYQPA

-544 TGETGG
+544 AGETGG

-581 LQTAKDTLPKPANGM
+581 LQTEKGTFPKPANGM

-608 ANNGSSY
+608 ANNGTDY
-615 ISNEGLPYRLSDG
+615 TSNEGLPYQLSNG

-654 LQTGRGDAVQLL
+654 LQTGEGDAVQLL

-673 LMRNG
+673 LTRNG

-685 LVIGSTEYYLLPEG
+685 LVINKAEYYLLPEG
-699 CYKTS
+699 CYNTG
-704 AEGAEEMIPASAA
+704 AAGAEEMIPASAA
-717 TAEEVTS
+717 TNEKVTS
-724 LITGIN
+724 LIAAIN
-730 GFTTK
+730 SFETK
-735 EEYTQEDVKTVQGYE
+735 DEYTSTDVETVHGYE
-750 ETYKGLSESL
+750 ETYKSLSESL

-775 KIKEGFVGKVKVTVT
+775 KIKEGFVGKVTVNVT

-798 ETTPVTYGNSFNFSG
+798 KTTSVTYGRSFDFSG
-813 FVPTKANYRLD
+813 FVPTKANYRFD
-824 GWYLDETNMTSGD
+824 GWYLDETNRTSGN

-849 KWVSEITGEGT
+849 KWVSEITGAGT
-860 EKSPYIIKSGANL
+860 PTDPYIIKSGANL

-881 YGWDSV
+881 YGWDSA
-887 NKKNVYAGTE
+887 NRKNVYAGTE

-907 VSDANRAELMLAY
+907 VSEANRAALLSAY
-920 YKLGDNVTLTTA
+920 YELGSDIELTTA
-932 DKFYGISGFKGH
+932 DKFYGISSFTGH
-944 FNGDDHT
+944 FDGEGHEVKLT
-951 ITLNIDTTNIVES
+951 IDN
-964 SDRNESGS
+964 S
-972 EVAVGASTKRGK
+972 EVVVNSDLDDNNNDIAVGASQKRGK
-984 LKLTIGERTVYVNI
+984 LKLTVGENTVYIGI
-998 NMGVF
+998 NAGIF
-1003 NSATGAKIE
+1003 NSATGATIE

-1017 GSAKVLT
+1017 GSVKALT
-1024 NSAFTGVVIG
+1024 NSAFTGVIVG
-1034 ESYGCTIK
+1034 TANGCIIK
-1042 NITNEATLELGAT
+1042 NITNRASLELGAT

-1060 AGGIAGTVGSTNA
+1060 AGGIAGTVGSSKA

-1078 CYNEGTIK
+1078 CHNEGTIK
-1086 AGTFDVSIG
+1086 AGTFNVSIG

-1109 ATFTNCS
+1109 ATFTDCS
-1116 NSGELIAERRT
+1116 NSGELVAERQT

-1138 IVGLAAGAITAEF
+1138 IVGLATGAITAEF
-1151 TNCRNTGAL
+1151 TNCCNTGAL
-1160 SSQAQTN
+1160 RSQAQTN

-1185 DSCSN
+1185 NSCSN
-1190 AAALSAKQG
+1190 AAALFAKQG

-1236 KVDSVSAVAGE
+1236 KVDSVPAVAGE
-1247 NGEFTISVPIQEND
+1247 NGGFTISVPIKEND
-1261 DNFYSADRYVIDGS
+1261 DNFYSADRYVVDAS
-1275 GAKVADIASANY
+1275 GNKAADIASADY
-1287 HYIYNDFTHNDN
+1287 HNIYSDFAHNDN
-1299 ILEKN
+1299 IPEDS
-1304 YPFQTEETAYVISSA
+1304 YPFQTEATAYAISTV

-1324 LVMALRGDATA
+1324 LVLALRGDVTA
-1335 QTAVLGNRFSD
+1335 QTAVLGDRFSN
-1346 ATADAKAVMLSNI
+1346 ATANAKAVMLSNI
-1359 YVKLNNN
+1359 YVKLNRD
-1366 ITLSDLN
+1366 ITLTDLT
-1373 AIGIGTDEHPFGGTI
+1373 AIGLGTDEHPFGGTI

-1394 VTYALSSDA
+1394 VTYKLSEGALAADKSSNI
-1403 LPVEQSSKVGFIG
+1403 GFVG
-1416 VSNGATVQDL
+1416 VSNGVTVQDL
-1426 SFAGNVNVQIDP
+1426 KFAGNVNVTVAP
-1438 ENGNNVY
+1438 ENGSNVY
-1445 FGAAVVDGS
+1445 FGAAVVTGS

-1463 KVNYTVSR
+1463 KVNYTLSR

-1481 FLKVGGLLGAQASAT
+1481 ILEVGGLLGIQSSAT
-1496 VEDSSYKGTIA
+1496 VEDSTYTGNITI
-1507 VTSPKFARA
+1507 TSPKFARA
-1516 GGIAAEID
+1516 GGIAAEIS
-1524 GTVKNCK
+1524 GTVKNC
-1531 VEGDVSATLEYDAA
+1531 VVTGSVSATLEYDSA
-1545 LPVFGE
+1545 LPIYGE
-1551 DSHAGGIAG
+1551 SSYAGGIVG
-1560 AITSAST
+1560 YIAST
-1567 IENCMAVGSVSAKNT
+1567 TVIENCTVVGSVSAKNT
-1582 VNSDAVS
+1582 VNSDAVNGS
-1589 GAYRYAC
+1589 YRYAY
-1596 AGGLIGNNTAAV
+1596 AGGLIGNNTAPV

-1638 EDKTLTLSGT
+1638 EDTALTLSGT
-1648 NWYVMTDT
+1648 NWYVKTDT
-1656 VSVSDASAKP
+1656 VSVSDALAKP
-1666 IDTTVLNGKTFG
+1666 IDTTVLDGKTFG

-1795 SAEKSYTVEAGTL
+1795 SAEKSYTVEAGTI

-1842 TSYSTTNVKEK
+1842 TNYSTTNVKEK

-1863 VSKEGSETV
+1863 VSKEGGQIV
-1872 TGSAVISIVKAP
+1872 TGSALISIVKAP
-1884 LTIKADNQSMYVGG
+1884 LTIKADNQYMYIGG
-1898 KLPTFTYTA
+1898 TKPTFTYTA

-1931 KFDIVPSSADAGN
+1931 KFDIVPSGAVASD

-1963 PSSTTPDPEPTPDDS
+1963 PSSTTPEPEPTPD
-1978 NSFSDVPANAYFA
+1978 NSTSFVDVPANAYFA
-1991 DAVKWAVENGVTN
+1991 DAVKWAVDKGITN
-2004 GLTDTMFGP
+2004 GLSDTTFGP
-2013 YASCTRAQ
+2013 YESCTRAQ

-2029 GGSPEPK
+2029 AGSPEPK
-2036 TMSSFTDVPAS
+2036 TASSFTDVSAS
-2047 AYYAKAVAWAVE
+2047 AYYAKAVAWAIE

-2080 QSVTFLHRVLKG
+2080 QSVTFLYRALGKKVE
-2092 TASSSTNFTDV
+2092 SSANFTDV
-2103 KSDAFYADAINWAVA
+2103 KSDAFYADAVNWAVA
-2118 NNVTNGTSNTTFSP
+2118 SDVTNGTSNTTFSP